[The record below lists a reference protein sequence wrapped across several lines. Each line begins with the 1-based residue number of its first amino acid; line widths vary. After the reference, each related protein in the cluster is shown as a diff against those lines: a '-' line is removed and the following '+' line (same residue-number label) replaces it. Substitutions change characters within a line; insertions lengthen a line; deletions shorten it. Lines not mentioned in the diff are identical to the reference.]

1 MAEDEKYQ
9 ISECNMENKHEFW
22 DINLSKKHMK
32 KKLVKSIIE
41 NDIKYKKKTTRKNV
55 NENMKESLEKDVENI
70 VENRSECENV
80 KNVNINESKPDLP
93 ENNSQ
98 KEVNEN
104 IRLNQT
110 IKSTDSTPSENKIGN
125 AKGKSENGKSEP
137 RNGECEPENGKSDT
151 GNCKSEHGK
160 EKRDLRIG
168 KCEPENGKCDQE
180 NGKDAPRNGKSEL
193 GNGKSGPGN
202 GKSGSGCGK
211 SEPRNGIEVSD
222 RSVSQNNK
230 GNIKVYISEEE
241 IQKRREEIERLMN
254 EVEHL
259 IQALDF
265 KIKTAEVDIIKL
277 RHDELVVG
285 TLNGY
290 LDLTDSPH
298 LEGIKTEMLD
308 SMQSFIGNPEIGTLV
323 EEAAETL
330 CHLQAV
336 LYLSQEEFMKS
347 YKTLTTR
354 SEDICDRLKCYLK
367 EPISFST
374 IPQLYFEKVDGAG
387 ESTRCD
393 VQGALLRSLALFP
406 LQDPQLVLAR
416 DRIKN
421 IPFVDLVQVCVMDKN
436 SVLLVQIKQ
445 NHVIRINRWAELM
458 SYQFSHGEGIM
469 GAHLYK
475 DYLYMAHKS
484 GVTKI
489 PMSYSPQDKHIYYD
503 LSSQLPQGAVIS
515 KLTAWDRYSVILSDC
530 KLGQIYHYNWKTN
543 VLKTVISGM
552 TKPSFLSVIM
562 TPEGRKLVV
571 SDELSHQ
578 VKIFNQ
584 DLFEETSMG
593 FKGNENGAMNV
604 PCATA
609 VTPDNHIL
617 VADSN
622 NHRVS
627 LFTIT
632 GKFIRHILT
641 DDHVKWP
648 CGLAYIYPYLWLT
661 EYSCIESYCQLK
673 CFKIG

>member
-1 MAEDEKYQ
+1 MAEDEKYR

-22 DINLSKKHMK
+22 DISVSKKHMK
-32 KKLVKSIIE
+32 KKLVENSIE
-41 NDIKYKKKTTRKNV
+41 NDIKYKKKTTLKNDNV
-55 NENMKESLEKDVENI
+55 NVKEILEKDVENM

-80 KNVNINESKPDLP
+80 KNVINESKPDLS

-98 KEVNEN
+98 GEVYES

-110 IKSTDSTPSENKIGN
+110 SKSTDSTPSENKIDN

-137 RNGECEPENGKSDT
+137 RNGESEPENDKSDS
-151 GNCKSEHGK
+151 GNCESEPRK
-160 EKRDLRIG
+160 EKNDMGIG
-168 KCEPENGKCDQE
+168 KCEPRNGKSDPENGKIV
-180 NGKDAPRNGKSEL
+180 PRNGKSEL
-193 GNGKSGPGN
+193 GNGKSKPGN
-202 GKSGSGCGK
+202 GKSG
-211 SEPRNGIEVSD
+211 PRNGIEVFN

-230 GNIKVYISEEE
+230 GNIKVNISEEE

-265 KIKTAEVDIIKL
+265 KIKTAEVDILKL
-277 RHDELVVG
+277 RHGELVVR

-290 LDLTDSPH
+290 LDLNDSPH

-354 SEDICDRLKCYLK
+354 SEDICDRLKYYLK

-387 ESTRCD
+387 ESTTCD
-393 VQGALLRSLALFP
+393 LQGALPRSLALFP
-406 LQDPQLVLAR
+406 LHDPQLVLAR

-445 NHVIRINRWAELM
+445 NHVTRINRWAELM
-458 SYQFSHGEGIM
+458 SYQFSHGEGIS
-469 GAHLYK
+469 GAHIYK

-489 PMSYSPQDKHIYYD
+489 PMSYAPQDKHIYYD
-503 LSSQLPQGAVIS
+503 LTSQLPQGAVIS
-515 KLTAWDRYSVILSDC
+515 KLTAWDRYSIIISDC
-530 KLGQIYHYNWKTN
+530 KLSKIYHYNWKTN

-562 TPEGRKLVV
+562 TSEGRKLIV
-571 SDELSHQ
+571 SDELAHQ
-578 VKIFNQ
+578 VKIFNH

-593 FKGNENGAMNV
+593 FN
-604 PCATA
+604 
-609 VTPDNHIL
+609 
-617 VADSN
+617 ADSN

-641 DDHVKWP
+641 NDHVKWP